1 MPITAYGYVMHPFGM
16 DDWTKTAPWM
26 GAALAMLV
34 AGTWILRTAVVLHN
48 KKIAADE
55 EHEIAVPSWYYAACI
70 VFVTLLADAL
80 LGGGLAAALGN
91 HYPIETVLVA
101 LALRLLIHPAVLS
114 WLLAARYKA
123 AMIVQVFEIA
133 IALTLAPVVGS
144 IVAVIVTR

>member
-1 MPITAYGYVMHPFGM
+1 MPPTAYGYVMHPFGM
-16 DDWTKTAPWM
+16 DDWTNTAPWM
-26 GAALAMLV
+26 GAGLAMLV
-34 AGTWILRTAVVLHN
+34 VGTWILRTAVLLHN

-144 IVAVIVTR
+144 IVAVVVTR

>member
-1 MPITAYGYVMHPFGM
+1 MPLTAYGYVMHPLGM
-16 DDWTKTAPWM
+16 DDWMRTAPWM
-26 GAALAMLV
+26 GAGLAMLV
-34 AGTWILRTAVVLHN
+34 VGTWILRTAIVLHN

-70 VFVTLLADAL
+70 VFVALLTDGL
-80 LGGGLAAALGN
+80 LGGGLATALSN
-91 HYPIETVLVA
+91 HYPVETVLVA
-101 LALRLLIHPAVLS
+101 IVLRLLIHPAMLS